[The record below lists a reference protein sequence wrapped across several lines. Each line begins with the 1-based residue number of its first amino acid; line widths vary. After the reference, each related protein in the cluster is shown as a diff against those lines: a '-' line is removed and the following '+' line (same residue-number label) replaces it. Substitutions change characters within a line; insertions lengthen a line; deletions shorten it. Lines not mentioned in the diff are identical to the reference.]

1 MKYDFDRVIDRRESA
16 CAKWNSPE
24 YVGAEP
30 GAIPLSLADMDFESP
45 EPVIDALHERV
56 AHRILGYPAR
66 PQSFFDAIIAWM
78 KTRHRWTI
86 KQEWLAFT
94 PGVVPALNLAVQ
106 AFTQPGD
113 AVIVQTPVYYPFL
126 HAIKNNGRQLIANP
140 LQVANDRYAMDFENL
155 EQQIAPRTRLLI
167 LCSPHNPVGRVWTRD
182 ELTRLGEICLRKNVL
197 IVSDEIHSDLVL
209 PGHTHTPLSAISD
222 ELAQI
227 TITLNAP
234 SKTFNLAGLFTSFA
248 IIPNPQLRARFNIAI
263 ENVGIGSHNLFGIV
277 AAEAAYRD
285 GAEWLTQVLDYIA
298 ANARFVSDYFATCV
312 PQIKVTPLEGT
323 YLLWLDFRG
332 LGLDDAGIAAV
343 LKRAR
348 VAMNDGA
355 MFGAGGAGFRRMNI
369 ACPRATLIEALQRI
383 ERAVKNL

>member
-1 MKYDFDRVIDRRESA
+1 
-16 CAKWNSPE
+16 
-24 YVGAEP
+24 
-30 GAIPLSLADMDFESP
+30 
-45 EPVIDALHERV
+45 
-56 AHRILGYPAR
+56 
-66 PQSFFDAIIAWM
+66 M
-78 KTRHRWTI
+78 KTRHRWMI
-86 KQEWLAFT
+86 NPVWLTFT

-140 LQVANDRYAMDFENL
+140 LQVANERYAMDFENL

-167 LCSPHNPVGRVWTRD
+167 LCSPHNPAGRVWTRD

-369 ACPRATLIEALQRI
+369 ACPRATLREALQRI
-383 ERAVKNL
+383 ERAVNYA

>member
-1 MKYDFDRVIDRRESA
+1 MKYDFDRVIERKTSE
-16 CAKWNSPE
+16 CAKWTSPE
-24 YVGAEP
+24 YIGAEP
-30 GAIPLSLADMDFESP
+30 DAIPLSIADMDFESP
-45 EPVIDALHERV
+45 APVIDALHARV
-56 AHRILGYPAR
+56 AHRVLGYPAR

-78 KTRHRWTI
+78 HTRQRWDI
-86 KQEWLAFT
+86 QQEWLTFT

-106 AFTQPGD
+106 AFSQPGD

-126 HAIKNNGRQLIANP
+126 FAIKNNGRQLIANQ
-140 LQVANDRYAMDFENL
+140 LKVENDRYGMDFETL
-155 EQQIAPRTRLLI
+155 AQQITPRTRLLI

-182 ELTRLGEICLRKNVL
+182 ELTRLGEICRAHNVL
-197 IVSDEIHSDLVL
+197 IVSDEIHSDLIF
-209 PGHTHTPLSAISD
+209 PGHTHTPLAAISD

-227 TITLNAP
+227 TLTLNAP

-248 IIPNPQLRARFNIAI
+248 IIPNPQLRARFNIAL
-263 ENVGIGSHNLFGIV
+263 ENTGIGANNLFGIV

-285 GAEWLTQVLDYIA
+285 GAEWLSQVLDYIA
-298 ANARFVSDYFATCV
+298 TNARFVADYFAACI

-332 LGLDDAGIAAV
+332 LGLGDAEITAL

-355 MFGAGGAGFRRMNI
+355 MFGAGGEGFRRMNI
-369 ACPRATLIEALQRI
+369 ACPRATLTDALQRI
-383 ERAVKNL
+383 ERAVNHS